1 MSKPV
6 RIGIIGAG
14 GIVKSRHLPALQA
27 MPEVEIVAIC
37 NSSMASSRDFCDTH
51 APGAEPM
58 ANWWELASREDVN
71 VVWIGAT
78 PYMHSEATVYAL
90 KSGKHVFCQARM
102 ARSLAEAQLM
112 WEASISNPEL
122 VAALCP
128 PPQGMRGDATMK
140 RLLREGAIG
149 RVHQVRLNSLSGNW
163 LDPAAP
169 AHWRQRV
176 EISGLQVLTFG
187 IYVEVIQRWLGDIV
201 CVQADGAVVTP
212 VRDGYTVDVPDFL
225 HVLCAFRNGARGS
238 LSFSGVASHPP
249 QDSIEI
255 YGNEGTLTYN
265 FVTDEIR
272 LGRRGASD
280 GRGVGGQME
289 VIPIPPDEVKE
300 WTVERDFVNA
310 VLDKNAPRPK
320 PDFLEGIKYM
330 RVVQAAAEA
339 LESGELVRVAA

>member
-14 GIVKSRHLPALQA
+14 GIVKSRHLAALQA
-27 MPEVEIVAIC
+27 MPEVEIVAVC
-37 NSSMASSRDFCDTH
+37 NSSLESSRRFCAEQ
-51 APGAEPM
+51 APEAQPM
-58 ANWWELASREDVN
+58 EKWWELASRDDIN

-90 KSGKHVFCQARM
+90 KAGKHVFCQARM
-102 ARSLAEAQLM
+102 ARSLGEAQLM
-112 WEASISNPEL
+112 WEAGISNAEL

-128 PPQGMRGDATMK
+128 PPQGMRGDRTMR
-140 RLLREGAIG
+140 RLLAEGAIG
-149 RVHQVRLNSLSGNW
+149 RVHQVRLHSLNGNW
-163 LDPAAP
+163 LDPSAP

-176 EISGLQVLTFG
+176 EFSGLQVLTFG
-187 IYVEVIQRWLGDIV
+187 IYVEVIQRWLGDIIS
-201 CVQADGAVVTP
+201 VQADGAVVTP

-225 HVLCAFRNGARGS
+225 HVLCTFRGGARGS

-249 QDSIEI
+249 QDAIEI

-272 LGRRGASD
+272 LGRRGGD
-280 GRGVGGQME
+280 MQV
-289 VIPIPPDEVKE
+289 VPIPPEEVKE

-310 VLDKNAPRPK
+310 VLDPKAPRPK

-330 RVVQAAAEA
+330 RVVQSAAEA

>member
-27 MPEVEIVAIC
+27 MPEVQIVAVC
-37 NSSMASSRDFCDTH
+37 NSSLESIQRFCAEQ
-51 APGAEPM
+51 APEAQPM
-58 ANWWELASREDVN
+58 EKWWELASRDDIN

-90 KSGKHVFCQARM
+90 KAGKHVFCQARM

-112 WEASISNPEL
+112 WEAGISNAEL
-122 VAALCP
+122 VTTLCP
-128 PPQGMRGDATMK
+128 PPQGMRGDATMR
-140 RLLREGAIG
+140 RLLAEGTIG
-149 RVHQVRLNSLSGNW
+149 QVHQVRLHSLNGNW
-163 LDPAAP
+163 LDPSAP

-187 IYVEVIQRWLGDIV
+187 IYVEVIQRWLGDIT
-201 CVQADGAVVTP
+201 CVQADGAVVTR
-212 VRDGYTVDVPDFL
+212 VRDGYTVDVPDLL
-225 HVLCAFRNGARGS
+225 HVLCTFRNGARGS

-249 QDSIEI
+249 QDAIEI
-255 YGNEGTLTYN
+255 YGSEGTLTYN

-272 LGRRGASD
+272 LGMRGGD
-280 GRGVGGQME
+280 MQV
-289 VIPIPPDEVKE
+289 VPIPAEEVKE

-310 VLDKNAPRPK
+310 VLDPKAPRPK
-320 PDFLEGIKYM
+320 PDFLEGMKYM

>member
-1 MSKPV
+1 
-6 RIGIIGAG
+6 
-14 GIVKSRHLPALQA
+14 
-27 MPEVEIVAIC
+27 MPEVEIVAVC
-37 NSSMASSRDFCDTH
+37 NSSLESSRQFCAEQ
-51 APGAEPM
+51 APSAQPM
-58 ANWWELASREDVN
+58 EKWWELASRDDIN

-90 KSGKHVFCQARM
+90 KAGKHVFCQARM
-102 ARSLAEAQLM
+102 ARSLGEAQLM
-112 WEASISNPEL
+112 WEAGMSNSEL

-128 PPQGMRGDATMK
+128 PPQGMRGDATVR
-140 RLLREGAIG
+140 RLLAEGAIG
-149 RVHQVRLNSLSGNW
+149 QVHQMRLNSLNGNW
-163 LDPAAP
+163 LDPSAP

-201 CVQADGAVVTP
+201 SVQADGAVVTP

-225 HVLCAFRNGARGS
+225 HVLCTFRHGARGS
-238 LSFSGVASHPP
+238 LSFSGVATHPP
-249 QDSIEI
+249 QDAIEI

-272 LGRRGASD
+272 LGQRGGD
-280 GRGVGGQME
+280 VQ
-289 VIPIPPDEVKE
+289 VVPIPPEEVKE

-310 VLDKNAPRPK
+310 VLDPKAPRPK
-320 PDFLEGIKYM
+320 PDFLEGMKYM

-339 LESGELVRVAA
+339 LESRELVRVAA